1 MDYFLNAARQL
12 QEYHA
17 VAEHKNGL
25 PVMLTGLSHIHKAH
39 FLAALSEEDG
49 FVPPLVV
56 LCETEGE
63 CVRMCNDVNTMTG
76 SETAFVYPAKDLML
90 GQVDSASREYEYK
103 RLGVLYGMCSGSA
116 KIVCATPEAAS
127 QLTIPDDVL
136 LSRSITI
143 NNDDTVNLQ
152 ELAEKLISL
161 GYSRCDQIEG
171 VSQFSV
177 RGAIFDVYP
186 VNFPAPVRIELWDDT
201 VDSISAFDI
210 ESQRRIDTIKKITI
224 APAMEI
230 LFESNGAFSDK
241 LTAFSAKIRG
251 KHADSVKKRLAAD
264 IEKLENGILPDS
276 DKYIPLCYEKESCLF
291 DYGRRVIICEHSA
304 CSEGFKSAAAQHNE
318 DVKMLFEDGVLCKG
332 LDRYMLTK
340 AEYAAKLEEMTFA
353 YFDNFM
359 RGHDIRLS
367 KLLKG

>member
-1 MDYFLNAARQL
+1 
-12 QEYHA
+12 
-17 VAEHKNGL
+17 
-25 PVMLTGLSHIHKAH
+25 
-39 FLAALSEEDG
+39 
-49 FVPPLVV
+49 
-56 LCETEGE
+56 
-63 CVRMCNDVNTMTG
+63 MCNDVNTMTG

-90 GQVDSASREYEYK
+90 GQVDSASREYEHK

-264 IEKLENGILPDS
+264 IH
-276 DKYIPLCYEKESCLF
+276 
-291 DYGRRVIICEHSA
+291 R
-304 CSEGFKSAAAQHNE
+304 
-318 DVKMLFEDGVLCKG
+318 
-332 LDRYMLTK
+332 
-340 AEYAAKLEEMTFA
+340 
-353 YFDNFM
+353 
-359 RGHDIRLS
+359 
-367 KLLKG
+367 